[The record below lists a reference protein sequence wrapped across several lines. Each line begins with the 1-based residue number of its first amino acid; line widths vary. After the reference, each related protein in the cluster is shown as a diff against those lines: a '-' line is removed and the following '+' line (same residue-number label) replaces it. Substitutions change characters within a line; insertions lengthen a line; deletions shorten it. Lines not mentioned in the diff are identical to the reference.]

1 MNSLYH
7 ILLKKQY
14 SCQKSETVVYCG
26 QLILRRCFVMK
37 KPLTLRWIYLVV
49 GVLTMLFSGVL
60 YAWSILKVP
69 FKGEPG
75 YSDSS
80 LALAFTLTMCFFCLG
95 AFFGSLICKKI
106 GVFFTLLLSGVL
118 VGAGFGL
125 SGMLTAG
132 SLWLL
137 YTAYAVLAG
146 LGIGIVYNVVVSTV
160 NAWFPDRKGLCSGCL
175 MMGFGLS
182 TLLLGNLIGSLFDS
196 AFGWQKTYWLLGG
209 LIGGVIVLAGVIL
222 RKPSA
227 DCVLPAPKPKKNK
240 PAVQPKDYT
249 TLEMLK
255 SGTFWCAFL
264 CFIFM
269 TAVGNSVI
277 SFARDLVISVDA
289 APALAT
295 TLVGV
300 LAVCN
305 GLGRVVTGMAYD
317 WLGRRATMISANLL
331 TIVAAGITLLAVQLH
346 SLPLCIVGLCLTG
359 MSYGSCPTVTSAF
372 SAGFYGQ
379 KHFAVNYSITNFN
392 LIFASFIATGANSL
406 LIGTGGYTAPF
417 IMLLAIAVAAL
428 GLNVTIREK
437 R

>member
-1 MNSLYH
+1 MLLHKKRNCD
-7 ILLKKQY
+7 ILLAI
-14 SCQKSETVVYCG
+14 EIG
-26 QLILRRCFVMK
+26 RCWVMK
-37 KPLTLRWIYLVV
+37 KPLAIRWVYLAV
-49 GVLTMLFSGVL
+49 GVFTMLFSGVL
-60 YAWSILKVP
+60 YAWSILKMP
-69 FKGEPG
+69 LKGELR

-80 LALAFTLTMCFFCLG
+80 LAFAFTLTMCFFCLG
-95 AFFGSLICKKI
+95 AFFGSLICKRV

-125 SGMLTAG
+125 SGMLTAD

-137 YTAYAVLAG
+137 YAAYAVLAG

-160 NAWFPDRKGLCSGCL
+160 AAWFPDRKGLCSGCL

-182 TLLLGNLIGSLFDS
+182 TLLLGNLIGLLFES
-196 AFGWQKTYWLLGG
+196 TFGWQNTYYLLGG
-209 LIGGVIVLAGVIL
+209 FIGGVIVIAGMIL

-227 DCVLPAPKPKKNK
+227 DCVLPAPKSKNNK
-240 PAVQPKDYT
+240 PAVQAKDYT
-249 TLEMLK
+249 TGEMLK
-255 SGTFWCAFL
+255 SVTFWCAFV
-264 CFIFM
+264 CFAFM

-289 APALAT
+289 SPALAT

-305 GLGRVVTGMAYD
+305 GLGRVVTGIVYD
-317 WLGRRATMISANLL
+317 WLGRRTTMISANVL
-331 TIVAAGITLLAVQLH
+331 TIVAAGVTLLAVQMH

-379 KHFAVNYSITNFN
+379 KHFSVNYSITNFN

-406 LIGTGGYTAPF
+406 LVGTGGYTVPF

-428 GLNVTIREK
+428 GLNVTIRESK
-437 R
+437 